1 MIARSLLLKVMLSA
15 LALAAACGVAALF
28 MGDSAEAGRLAGS
41 AIVIVVA
48 CAALLKVGQADA
60 GRGAS
65 PLHVV
70 FTSYIGLSVLL
81 ALFLI
86 WAANLSMQRLD
97 RFTMGWYGMG
107 FASLA
112 VAWVPL
118 MRRTQRMDD
127 SLRLAERIA
136 LWGAAITFVIGLV
149 LDVAINGALGGFR
162 QVFPWVVALIGDAGA
177 LVAGCCAIALRMPNH
192 GTSASSSERMLGITG
207 IAAMFLSACAWLA
220 VALIGIDPFLMGI
233 QRDPPAWLVSGA
245 TGSFTLALSVALWCL
260 LGLAPLTGSA
270 AYLRHA
276 ATICTAVMG
285 GLITGLINEA
295 VATGRDDSML
305 WRVAYALAILDV
317 CTLLAAGVLIRM
329 GRVRRLSGAEVPPV
343 TVANLKCPRCQHA
356 HMATMGESVCK
367 GCSLVIRLD
376 FRDDLCPGCG
386 YDMRGTPAT
395 TCAECGRARQ
405 MPHAT
410 AC

>member
-1 MIARSLLLKVMLSA
+1 
-15 LALAAACGVAALF
+15 
-28 MGDSAEAGRLAGS
+28 
-41 AIVIVVA
+41 
-48 CAALLKVGQADA
+48 
-60 GRGAS
+60 
-65 PLHVV
+65 
-70 FTSYIGLSVLL
+70 
-81 ALFLI
+81 
-86 WAANLSMQRLD
+86 
-97 RFTMGWYGMG
+97 
-107 FASLA
+107 
-112 VAWVPL
+112 
-118 MRRTQRMDD
+118 
-127 SLRLAERIA
+127 
-136 LWGAAITFVIGLV
+136 
-149 LDVAINGALGGFR
+149 
-162 QVFPWVVALIGDAGA
+162 
-177 LVAGCCAIALRMPNH
+177 
-192 GTSASSSERMLGITG
+192 MLGITG

-220 VALIGIDPFLMGI
+220 VALIGIDPFLMGM

-317 CTLLAAGVLIRM
+317 CTLRAAGVLIRM

-356 HMATMGESVCK
+356 HVATMGESVCK

>member
-15 LALAAACGVAALF
+15 LALAAGCGVAALF

-97 RFTMGWYGMG
+97 RFAMGWYGMG

-177 LVAGCCAIALRMPNH
+177 LVAGCCAIALRTPNH
-192 GTSASSSERMLGITG
+192 GTSASSSERMLGVTG